1 MHSISDSRFKDFLEG
16 FTSPL
21 RALRLL
27 LQQPRL
33 MGLFILPML
42 ITLVSLSL
50 AIYAILTGV
59 WTAVQGML
67 ATWLGATGASW
78 GAGALSLLT
87 ALLITYFALSSL
99 NVLIQLVASPFNDI
113 LAEHTEKA
121 LGLQPSEEGVLHLL
135 TVFLIDL
142 RKTALALA
150 LTVGLLIWG
159 TLPVLGLLS
168 FVGMAFV
175 QAFTFLS
182 YPQSRRRMGLK
193 HSVLWMFAHPA
204 RSLGLGLAS
213 LILYNIPVLNLFA
226 LPICVMA
233 GTLTYLKK

>member
-1 MHSISDSRFKDFLEG
+1 MLSISDSRFEEFVAG

-27 LQQPRL
+27 LQHPRL
-33 MGLFILPML
+33 LGLFILPML
-42 ITLVSLSL
+42 ITIVSLSL

-59 WTAVQGML
+59 WTLLQSALTG
-67 ATWLGATGASW
+67 WLGATGASW

-87 ALLITYFALSSL
+87 ALLIGYFALSSL

-113 LAEHTEKA
+113 LAENTEKA
-121 LGLQPSEEGVLHLL
+121 LGLASAEDGVLHLL
-135 TVFLIDL
+135 SVFLIDI
-142 RKTALALA
+142 RKTALA

-159 TLPVLGLLS
+159 TLPVLGLFS
-168 FVGMAFV
+168 FIGMAFV

-193 HSVLWMFAHPA
+193 HSLLWIIAHPG

-213 LILYNIPVLNLFA
+213 LILYSIPVLNLFA
-226 LPICVMA
+226 LPVCVMA